1 MIKDFIEEVSRPGF
15 CLTGDQLRQTCEDRC
30 RADIYGWHDKWK
42 KENGRLNPAATP
54 EPPPTGNGAPV
65 ITELI
70 RDLLDRDKMGTKK
83 YGTTLRTG
91 NGRDALND
99 ALQEALDLV
108 MYLKQAIMERD
119 TMADLINNRNA
130 DACQGCVSEFDYRL
144 DAEKG
149 QHE

>member
-1 MIKDFIEEVSRPGF
+1 MNQANQLHEPGKPVIGKDKMEKTILDVCCG
-15 CLTGDQLRQTCEDRC
+15 Q
-30 RADIYGWHDKWK
+30 
-42 KENGRLNPAATP
+42 
-54 EPPPTGNGAPV
+54 PV

-83 YGTTLRTG
+83 YGTTLRTN

-119 TMADLINNRNA
+119 SKKSGWMP
-130 DACQGCVSEFDYRL
+130 GG
-144 DAEKG
+144 KHHHG
-149 QHE
+149 

>member
-1 MIKDFIEEVSRPGF
+1 MIKDFIEEVSKSG
-15 CLTGDQLRQTCEDRC
+15 LDITDYSTCENRYMD
-30 RADIYGWHDKWK
+30 DIYEWK
-42 KENGRLNPAATP
+42 QARPKKRAKDERLNPAATP
-54 EPPPTGNGAPV
+54 EPPPTGNGQPV
-65 ITELI
+65 VIELI

-83 YGTTLRTG
+83 YGTTLRAG

-119 TMADLINNRNA
+119 INNQNA
-130 DACQGCVSEFDYRL
+130 DACQGCFSEFDYRL